1 MKVSILAYPIVELTG
16 EIDLPDGLTYD
27 GVREYISR
35 HPRELKYNFSP
46 RSPRTVSFAGN
57 DFWVDTI
64 DGEKFRRW
72 ESFE

>member
-16 EIDLPDGLTYD
+16 EIELPDGLTYEE
-27 GVREYISR
+27 VAEYIGR
-35 HPRELKYNFSP
+35 HPRELKYNF
-46 RSPRTVSFAGN
+46 SPRTVSFAGN